1 MEFFST
7 LAFYEMEFEQNHF
20 QHLQFIRLDMIC
32 EVIYITMKNVMTGEW
47 LTFEH
52 TGIRW
57 IRKMELSFDIIPQPI
72 LGIAQ

>member
-7 LAFYEMEFEQNHF
+7 LAYYEMEFNQNRYR
-20 QHLQFIRLDMIC
+20 HLQFIRIDVIC
-32 EVIYITMKNVMTGEW
+32 EVIYITMKNVLTGEW

-52 TGIRW
+52 SGINW
-57 IRKMELSFDIIPQPI
+57 IRKMQLSFEIVPQPI